1 MITQSVKIRQEDKS
15 TMIVKNIEKKEDN
28 TVSFQVSCDAA
39 EFEKAVNAAYL
50 KAKKNIYI
58 PGFRK
63 GKAPRAVIEGM
74 YGSEVFYQDAM
85 DELAPEAFELG
96 VKEGELNVVGAPAVT
111 DVKVTEEK
119 GVDYTFSAEI
129 YPEVTLGEYKG
140 LSAER
145 PVREITDADVD
156 AELESARKRN
166 ARKISADEREAR
178 MGDLANID
186 FDGFLNGERFDGG
199 KSEGYELELGSNSFV
214 PGFEEQIVGMK
225 VGEEKDLDITFP
237 QEYTPELAGKAVVF
251 KVKLNGLSVNELP
264 ELDDEFA
271 GDNGFDTL
279 DEYKA
284 DIRANIEK
292 RFNEQADSAFRSEIV
307 KKAIDNM
314 TVKVPNSMIASK
326 AEDILRNYAANFGMT
341 DRSMPVEKLMEMM
354 GVDENMM
361 KQSIFPAAEYQVKNE
376 LLLEAVAE
384 AEKLE
389 ATAEEI
395 DEYVAKMAEGF
406 GATAEQLKTY
416 FGEETLAAE
425 VKKDKAGKL
434 IVDSAL
440 AAAPAAEEKKPA
452 PKKRAPKKA
461 APKAEEAP
469 KTEEE
474 APKAEEE
481 APKPKRTRKKAEPK
495 AEEESKS
502 AE

>member
-1 MITQSVKIRQEDKS
+1 
-15 TMIVKNIEKKEDN
+15 MIVKNIEKKEDN

-39 EFEKAVNAAYL
+39 EFEKALNGAYL

-63 GKAPRAVIEGM
+63 GKAPRAIIEGM

-85 DELAPEAFELG
+85 DELAPAAFDLG
-96 VKEGELNVVGAPAVT
+96 VKEGELNVVGAPAIT
-111 DVKVTEEK
+111 DVKVTDDK

-129 YPEVTLGEYKG
+129 YPAVTLGEYKG
-140 LSAER
+140 LEAER
-145 PVREITDADVD
+145 PVREITDDDV
-156 AELESARKRN
+156 ASELESARKRN
-166 ARKISADEREAR
+166 ARKISADDREAR

-237 QEYTPELAGKAVVF
+237 KEYTPELAGKAVVF
-251 KVKLNGLSVNELP
+251 KVKLNSLSYNELP
-264 ELDDEFA
+264 ALDDEFA

-292 RFNEQADSAFRSEIV
+292 RFSEQADSAFRSEIV

-314 TVKVPNSMIASK
+314 TVTVPNSMIASK

-341 DRSMPVEKLMEMM
+341 DRSMPVEKLMQML
-354 GVDENMM
+354 GVDENVM
-361 KQSIFPAAEYQVKNE
+361 KNSIRPAAEYQVKND
-376 LLLEAVAE
+376 LLLDAVAE

-395 DEYVAKMAEGF
+395 DAYAAKMAESF
-406 GATAEQLKTY
+406 GAAADQIKSY
-416 FGEETLAAE
+416 FGEETLAVE
-425 VKKDKAGKL
+425 VKREKAGKL
-434 IVDSAL
+434 IVDSAV

-452 PKKRAPKKA
+452 PKKKTAKKA
-461 APKAEEAP
+461 APKAEAEAP
-469 KTEEE
+469 EAEAE

-481 APKPKRTRKKAEPK
+481 VPAKPKRSRKKAEPK
-495 AEEESKS
+495 AAEEPKP
-502 AE
+502 AEEKAE

>member
-1 MITQSVKIRQEDKS
+1 
-15 TMIVKNIEKKEDN
+15 MIVKNIEKKEDN
-28 TVSFQVSCDAA
+28 TVSFQVCCDAA
-39 EFEKAVNAAYL
+39 EVEKAVNSAYL

-63 GKAPRAVIEGM
+63 GKAPRAIIEGM
-74 YGSEVFYQDAM
+74 YGAEVFYQDAM
-85 DELAPEAFELG
+85 DELAPAAFDQG
-96 VKEGELNVVGAPAVT
+96 VKEGELNVVGAPAIT
-111 DVKVTEEK
+111 DVKVTDEK

-129 YPEVTLGEYKG
+129 YPAVTLGEYKG

-145 PVREITDADVD
+145 PVREITDEDVA

-166 ARKISADEREAR
+166 ARKISADDREAR
-178 MGDLANID
+178 MGDIANID

-214 PGFEEQIVGMK
+214 PGFEEQVVGMK
-225 VGEEKDLDITFP
+225 VGDEKDLDITFP

-251 KVKLNGLSVNELP
+251 KVKLNSLSYNELP
-264 ELDDEFA
+264 ALDDEFA

-314 TVKVPNSMIASK
+314 SVKVPNSMIASK

-341 DRSMPVEKLMEMM
+341 DRSMPIEKLMEMM
-354 GVDENMM
+354 GVDENTMNN
-361 KQSIFPAAEYQVKNE
+361 SIRPAAEYQVKND

-416 FGEETLAAE
+416 FGEEMLAEE

-434 IVDSAL
+434 IVDSAV
-440 AAAPAAEEKKPA
+440 AAAPAEEEKKPA
-452 PKKRAPKKA
+452 AKKRTAKKA
-461 APKAEEAP
+461 
-469 KTEEE
+469 

-481 APKPKRTRKKAEPK
+481 APKAEESAEKPKRSRKKAEPK
-495 AEEESKS
+495 AEEEK

>member
-1 MITQSVKIRQEDKS
+1 
-15 TMIVKNIEKKEDN
+15 MIVKNIEKKEDN

-39 EFEKAVNAAYL
+39 EFEKALNGAYL

-63 GKAPRAVIEGM
+63 GKAPRAIIEGM

-85 DELAPEAFELG
+85 DELAPAAFDLG
-96 VKEGELNVVGAPAVT
+96 VKEGELNVVGAPAITDVQVT
-111 DVKVTEEK
+111 DEK

-129 YPEVTLGEYKG
+129 YPAVTLGQYKG
-140 LSAER
+140 LEAER
-145 PVREITDADVD
+145 PVREITDDDVA
-156 AELESARKRN
+156 AELENARKRN
-166 ARKISADEREAR
+166 ARKVSADEREAR
-178 MGDLANID
+178 MGDIANID

-251 KVKLNGLSVNELP
+251 KVKLNGLSYKELP
-264 ELDDEFA
+264 ALDDDFA

-292 RFNEQADSAFRSEIV
+292 RFHEQADSAFRSDIV

-314 TVKVPNSMIASK
+314 TVTVPNSMIASK

-341 DRSMPVEKLMEMM
+341 DRNMPIEKLMEMM
-354 GVDENMM
+354 GVDENVM
-361 KQSIFPAAEYQVKNE
+361 KTSIRPAAEYQVKND

-389 ATAEEI
+389 ASAEEI

-406 GATAEQLKTY
+406 GATADQLKTY
-416 FGEETLAAE
+416 FGEEMLAAE

-434 IVDSAL
+434 IVESAV
-440 AAAPAAEEKKPA
+440 AAAPAEAEKKPA
-452 PKKRAPKKA
+452 AKKKPAKKA
-461 APKAEEAP
+461 APKAE
-469 KTEEE
+469 TEEE
-474 APKAEEE
+474 APKAEE
-481 APKPKRTRKKAEPK
+481 APAKPKRSRKKAE
-495 AEEESKS
+495 EEKS
-502 AE
+502 E

>member
-1 MITQSVKIRQEDKS
+1 
-15 TMIVKNIEKKEDN
+15 MIVKNIEKKEDN

-39 EFEKAVNAAYL
+39 EFEKALNTAYL

-63 GKAPRAVIEGM
+63 GKAPRAIIEGM
-74 YGSEVFYQDAM
+74 YGAEVFYQDAM
-85 DELAPEAFELG
+85 DELAPAAFDMG
-96 VKEGELNVVGAPAVT
+96 VKEGELNIVGAPAIT
-111 DVKVTEEK
+111 DVKVTDDK

-129 YPEVTLGEYKG
+129 YPAVTLGQYKG
-140 LSAER
+140 LEAER
-145 PVREITDADVD
+145 PVREITDDDVS

-166 ARKISADEREAR
+166 ARKVSADEREAR
-178 MGDLANID
+178 MGDIANID

-199 KSEGYELELGSNSFV
+199 KAEGYELELGSNSFV

-225 VGEEKDLDITFP
+225 VGDEKDLDITFP

-251 KVKLNGLSVNELP
+251 KVKLNGLSYNELP
-264 ELDDEFA
+264 ALDDEFA

-314 TVKVPNSMIASK
+314 TVKVPNSMIAEK
-326 AEDILRNYAANFGMT
+326 AEEILRNYAANFGMT
-341 DRSMPVEKLMEMM
+341 DRSMPLEKLMEMM
-354 GVDENMM
+354 GVDENTM
-361 KQSIFPAAEYQVKNE
+361 KTSIRPAAEYQVKND
-376 LLLEAVAE
+376 LLLDAVAVE
-384 AEKLE
+384 EKLE

-395 DEYVAKMAEGF
+395 DEYVKKMAEGF

-416 FGEETLAAE
+416 FGEAMLAAE
-425 VKKDKAGKL
+425 VKKDKAGRL
-434 IVDSAL
+434 IVDSAV

-452 PKKRAPKKA
+452 PKKRASKKA
-461 APKAEEAP
+461 APKA
-469 KTEEE
+469 EEE

-481 APKPKRTRKKAEPK
+481 APKAEEAPAKPKRSRKKAEPK
-495 AEEESKS
+495 AEEDSPK

>member
-1 MITQSVKIRQEDKS
+1 
-15 TMIVKNIEKKEDN
+15 MIVKNIEKNEDN

-39 EFEKAVNAAYL
+39 EFEKAINSAYL

-63 GKAPRAVIEGM
+63 GKAPRALIEGM
-74 YGSEVFYQDAM
+74 YGAEVFYQDAM
-85 DELAPEAFELG
+85 DELAPAAFDLG
-96 VKEGELNVVGAPAVT
+96 VKEGELNIVGAPAIS

-119 GVDYTFSAEI
+119 GVDYTFTAEI
-129 YPEVTLGEYKG
+129 YPAVTLGEYKG

-145 PVREITDADVD
+145 PVREITEADVN

-166 ARKISADEREAR
+166 ARKISADEREAK

-186 FDGFLNGERFDGG
+186 FDGYLNGERFDGG

-214 PGFEEQIVGMK
+214 PGFEDQIVGMK
-225 VGEEKDLDITFP
+225 VGEEKEIDITFP
-237 QEYTPELAGKAVVF
+237 QDYTPELAGKAVVF

-292 RFNEQADSAFRSEIV
+292 RFSEQADSAFRSEIV

-314 TVKVPNSMIASK
+314 TVKVPSSMIAEK

-341 DRSMPVEKLMEMM
+341 DRKMPLEKLMEMM

-361 KQSIFPAAEYQVKNE
+361 KQSINPAAEYQVKND
-376 LLLEAVAE
+376 LLLEAVAA
-384 AEKLE
+384 AEKIE

-406 GATAEQLKTY
+406 GATAEQLKAY
-416 FGEETLAAE
+416 FGEEVLAAE
-425 VKKDKAGKL
+425 LKKEKAGKL
-434 IVDSAL
+434 IVDSAV
-440 AAAPAAEEKKPA
+440 AAAPAEEEKKPA
-452 PKKRAPKKA
+452 PKKKAAKKA
-461 APKAEEAP
+461 APKAEAA
-469 KTEEE
+469 EE

-495 AEEESKS
+495 AEEEK

>member
-1 MITQSVKIRQEDKS
+1 
-15 TMIVKNIEKKEDN
+15 MIVKNIERKEDN
-28 TVSFQVSCDAA
+28 TVSFQVCCDAA
-39 EFEKAVNAAYL
+39 EFEKAVNSAYL

-63 GKAPRAVIEGM
+63 GKAPRAIIEGM

-85 DELAPEAFELG
+85 DELAPAAFDQG
-96 VKEGELNVVGAPAVT
+96 AKEGELNIVGAPAIT
-111 DVKVTEEK
+111 DVKVTEDK
-119 GVDYTFSAEI
+119 GVEYTFSAEL
-129 YPEVTLGEYKG
+129 YPVVTLGQYKG
-140 LSAER
+140 VEAER
-145 PVREITDADVD
+145 PVREISDEDVN

-166 ARKISADEREAR
+166 ARKVSADEREAR
-178 MGDLANID
+178 MGDIANID

-214 PGFEEQIVGMK
+214 PGFEEQVVGMK

-251 KVKLNGLSVNELP
+251 KVKLNGISYNELP
-264 ELDDEFA
+264 ELDDDFA

-279 DEYKA
+279 DEFKA

-292 RFNEQADSAFRSEIV
+292 RFSEQADSAFRSEVV

-314 TVKVPNSMIASK
+314 TVTVPNSMIASK
-326 AEDILRNYAANFGMT
+326 VEDILRNYAANFGMT
-341 DRSMPVEKLMEMM
+341 DRNMPVEKIMEML

-361 KQSIFPAAEYQVKNE
+361 KLNIRPAAEYQVKND

-389 ATAEEI
+389 ASAEEI

-406 GATAEQLKTY
+406 GAKPEQLKAY
-416 FGEETLAAE
+416 FGEEMLAEE

-434 IVDSAL
+434 IVDSAVV
-440 AAAPAAEEKKPA
+440 AAPAAEEKKPA
-452 PKKRAPKKA
+452 AKKRAAKKA
-461 APKAEEAP
+461 APKAEEA
-469 KTEEE
+469 E
-474 APKAEEE
+474 
-481 APKPKRTRKKAEPK
+481 EPK
-495 AEEESKS
+495 AEEKTEEKPAPKKRASKKAAPKAAESEEPK

>member
-1 MITQSVKIRQEDKS
+1 
-15 TMIVKNIEKKEDN
+15 MIVKNIEKKEDN

-39 EFEKAVNAAYL
+39 EFEKALNTAYL

-63 GKAPRAVIEGM
+63 GKAPRAIIEGM
-74 YGSEVFYQDAM
+74 YGAEVFYQDAM
-85 DELAPEAFELG
+85 DELAPAAFDMG
-96 VKEGELNVVGAPAVT
+96 VKEGELNIVGAPAVT
-111 DVKVTEEK
+111 DVKVTDDK

-129 YPEVTLGEYKG
+129 YPAVTLGEYKG
-140 LSAER
+140 LEAER
-145 PVREITDADVD
+145 PVREITDDDVS

-166 ARKISADEREAR
+166 ARKVSADDREAR
-178 MGDLANID
+178 MGDIANID

-199 KSEGYELELGSNSFV
+199 KAEGYELELGSNSFV

-225 VGEEKDLDITFP
+225 VGDEKDLDITFP

-251 KVKLNGLSVNELP
+251 KVKLNGLSYNELP
-264 ELDDEFA
+264 ALDDEFA

-314 TVKVPNSMIASK
+314 TVKVPNSMIAEK
-326 AEDILRNYAANFGMT
+326 AEEILRNYAANFGMT
-341 DRSMPVEKLMEMM
+341 DRNMPLEKLMEMM
-354 GVDENMM
+354 GVDENTM
-361 KQSIFPAAEYQVKNE
+361 KTSIRPAAEYQVKND
-376 LLLEAVAE
+376 LLLDAVAE
-384 AEKLE
+384 EEKLE

-395 DEYVAKMAEGF
+395 DAYVKKMAEGF

-416 FGEETLAAE
+416 FGEAMLAAE
-425 VKKDKAGKL
+425 VKKDKAGRL
-434 IVDSAL
+434 IVDSAV
-440 AAAPAAEEKKPA
+440 AAAPAADEKKPA
-452 PKKRAPKKA
+452 PKKRASKKA
-461 APKAEEAP
+461 APKAEED
-469 KTEEE
+469 

-481 APKPKRTRKKAEPK
+481 APKAEEAPAKPKRSRKKAEPK
-495 AEEESKS
+495 AEEDSPK

>member
-1 MITQSVKIRQEDKS
+1 
-15 TMIVKNIEKKEDN
+15 MIVKNIEKKEDN

-39 EFEKAVNAAYL
+39 EFEKALNTAYL

-63 GKAPRAVIEGM
+63 GKAPRAIIEGM
-74 YGSEVFYQDAM
+74 YGAEVFYQDAM
-85 DELAPEAFELG
+85 DELAPAAFDMG
-96 VKEGELNVVGAPAVT
+96 VKEGELNIVGAPAVT
-111 DVKVTEEK
+111 DVKVTDDK
-119 GVDYTFSAEI
+119 GVDYSFSAEI
-129 YPEVTLGEYKG
+129 YPAVTLGEYKG
-140 LSAER
+140 LEAER
-145 PVREITDADVD
+145 PVREITDDDVS

-166 ARKISADEREAR
+166 ARKVSADEREAR
-178 MGDLANID
+178 MGDIANID

-199 KSEGYELELGSNSFV
+199 KAEGYELELGSNSFV

-225 VGEEKDLDITFP
+225 VGDEKDLDITFP

-251 KVKLNGLSVNELP
+251 KVKLNGLSYNELP
-264 ELDDEFA
+264 ALDDEFA

-314 TVKVPNSMIASK
+314 TVKVPNSMIAEK
-326 AEDILRNYAANFGMT
+326 AEEILRNYAANFGMT
-341 DRSMPVEKLMEMM
+341 DRSMPLEKLMEMM
-354 GVDENMM
+354 GVDENTM
-361 KQSIFPAAEYQVKNE
+361 KTSIRPAAEYQVKND
-376 LLLEAVAE
+376 LLLDAVVE

-395 DEYVAKMAEGF
+395 DAYVKKMAEGF

-416 FGEETLAAE
+416 FGEAMLAAE
-425 VKKDKAGKL
+425 VKKDKAGRL
-434 IVDSAL
+434 IVDSAV
-440 AAAPAAEEKKPA
+440 AAAPPADEKKPA
-452 PKKRAPKKA
+452 PKKRASKKA
-461 APKAEEAP
+461 APKA
-469 KTEEE
+469 EEE

-481 APKPKRTRKKAEPK
+481 APKAEEAPAKPKRSRKKAEPK
-495 AEEESKS
+495 AEEDSPK

>member
-1 MITQSVKIRQEDKS
+1 
-15 TMIVKNIEKKEDN
+15 MIVKNIEKKEDN

-63 GKAPRAVIEGM
+63 GKAPRAIIEGM

-85 DELAPEAFELG
+85 DELAPAAFDQG
-96 VKEGELNVVGAPAVT
+96 VKEGELNVVGAPAIT
-111 DVKVTEEK
+111 DVKVTDEK

-129 YPEVTLGEYKG
+129 YPVVTLGEYKG

-145 PVREITDADVD
+145 AVREITDEDVN
-156 AELESARKRN
+156 AELENARKRN
-166 ARKISADEREAR
+166 ARKVSADERAAQ
-178 MGDLANID
+178 MGDIANID
-186 FDGFLNGERFDGG
+186 FDGFLNGARFDGG

-251 KVKLNGLSVNELP
+251 KVKLNGLSYNELP
-264 ELDDEFA
+264 ALDDEFA

-314 TVKVPNSMIASK
+314 SVVVPNSMIASK
-326 AEDILRNYAANFGMT
+326 AEDILRNYAANFGLT

-361 KQSIFPAAEYQVKNE
+361 KQSIRPAAEYQVKND

-384 AEKLE
+384 AEKIE

-395 DEYVAKMAEGF
+395 DEYAAKMAEGI
-406 GATAEQLKTY
+406 GAETAQVKAY
-416 FGEETLAAE
+416 FGEEMIAAE
-425 VKKDKAGKL
+425 LKKDKAGKL
-434 IVDSAL
+434 IVDSAV

-452 PKKRAPKKA
+452 PKKATKKA
-461 APKAEEAP
+461 APKAEAA
-469 KTEEE
+469 EE

-495 AEEESKS
+495 AEEEK

>member
-1 MITQSVKIRQEDKS
+1 
-15 TMIVKNIEKKEDN
+15 MIVKNIEKKEDN
-28 TVSFQVSCDAA
+28 TVSFQVSCLAE
-39 EFEKAVNAAYL
+39 EFEKAIQSAYL

-63 GKAPRAVIEGM
+63 GKAPRAIIEGM
-74 YGSEVFYQDAM
+74 YGAEVFYQDAM
-85 DELAPEAFELG
+85 DELAPAAFDMG
-96 VKEGELNVVGAPAVT
+96 VKEGELNIVGAPAIT
-111 DVKVTEEK
+111 DVKVNDDK
-119 GVDYTFSAEI
+119 SVDYSFSAEI
-129 YPEVTLGEYKG
+129 YPAVTLGQYKG
-140 LSAER
+140 LEAER
-145 PVREITDADVD
+145 PVREITDDDVN

-166 ARKISADEREAR
+166 ARKVSADEREAR
-178 MGDLANID
+178 MIANID

-199 KSEGYELELGSNSFV
+199 KAEGYELELGSNSFV

-225 VGEEKDLDITFP
+225 VGDEKDLDITFP

-251 KVKLNGLSVNELP
+251 KVKLNGLSYNELP
-264 ELDDEFA
+264 ALDDEFA

-314 TVKVPNSMIASK
+314 TVKVPNSMIAEK
-326 AEDILRNYAANFGMT
+326 AEEILRNYAANFGMT
-341 DRSMPVEKLMEMM
+341 DRNMPLEKLKEMM
-354 GVDENMM
+354 GVDENTM
-361 KQSIFPAAEYQVKNE
+361 KTSIRPAAEYQVKND
-376 LLLEAVAE
+376 LLLDAVAVE
-384 AEKLE
+384 EKLE

-395 DEYVAKMAEGF
+395 DEYVKKMAEGF

-416 FGEETLAAE
+416 FGEAMLAAE
-425 VKKDKAGKL
+425 VKKDKAGRL
-434 IVDSAL
+434 IVDSAV

-452 PKKRAPKKA
+452 PKKSASKKA
-461 APKAEEAP
+461 APKA
-469 KTEEE
+469 EEE

-481 APKPKRTRKKAEPK
+481 APKAEEAPAKPKRSRKKAEPK
-495 AEEESKS
+495 AEEEAPK

>member
-1 MITQSVKIRQEDKS
+1 
-15 TMIVKNIEKKEDN
+15 MIVKNIERKEDN
-28 TVSFQVSCDAA
+28 TVSFQVCCDAA
-39 EFEKAVNAAYL
+39 EFEKAVNGAYL

-63 GKAPRAVIEGM
+63 GKAPRAIIEGM
-74 YGSEVFYQDAM
+74 YGPEVFYQDAM
-85 DELAPEAFELG
+85 DELAPAAFDMG
-96 VKEGELNVVGAPAVT
+96 VKEGELNVVGAPAIT
-111 DVKVTEEK
+111 DVKVTDEK

-129 YPEVTLGEYKG
+129 YPVVTLGEYKG

-145 PVREITDADVD
+145 AVREITDEDVN
-156 AELESARKRN
+156 AELENARKRN
-166 ARKISADEREAR
+166 ARKVSADERAAQ
-178 MGDLANID
+178 MGDIANID
-186 FDGFLNGERFDGG
+186 FDGFLNGARFDGG

-251 KVKLNGLSVNELP
+251 KVKLNGLSYNELP
-264 ELDDEFA
+264 ALDDEFA

-314 TVKVPNSMIASK
+314 SVVVPSSMIASK
-326 AEDILRNYAANFGMT
+326 AEDILRNYAANFGLT

-361 KQSIFPAAEYQVKNE
+361 KQSIRPAAEYQVKND

-384 AEKLE
+384 AEKIE

-395 DEYVAKMAEGF
+395 DEYAAKMAEGI
-406 GATAEQLKTY
+406 GAETAQVKAY
-416 FGEETLAAE
+416 FGEEMIAAE
-425 VKKDKAGKL
+425 LKKDKAGKL
-434 IVDSAL
+434 IVDSAV

-452 PKKRAPKKA
+452 PKKATKKA
-461 APKAEEAP
+461 APKAEAA
-469 KTEEE
+469 EE

-495 AEEESKS
+495 AEEEK

>member
-1 MITQSVKIRQEDKS
+1 
-15 TMIVKNIEKKEDN
+15 MIVKNIERKEDN
-28 TVSFQVSCDAA
+28 TVSFQVCCDAA
-39 EFEKAVNAAYL
+39 EFAKAVNNAYL

-63 GKAPRAVIEGM
+63 GKAPRAIIEGM

-85 DELAPEAFELG
+85 DELAPAAFDQG
-96 VKEGELNVVGAPAVT
+96 AKEGELNIVGAPAIT
-111 DVKVTEEK
+111 DVKVTEDK
-119 GVDYTFSAEI
+119 GVEYTFSAEV
-129 YPEVTLGEYKG
+129 YPEVTLGQYKG
-140 LSAER
+140 VEAER
-145 PVREITDADVD
+145 PAREITEADVAD
-156 AELESARKRN
+156 ELESARKRN
-166 ARKISADEREAR
+166 ARKVSADEREAR
-178 MGDLANID
+178 MGDVANID

-214 PGFEEQIVGMK
+214 PGFEEQVVGMK
-225 VGEEKDLDITFP
+225 VGDEKDLDITFP

-251 KVKLNGLSVNELP
+251 KVKLNSLSYNELP
-264 ELDDEFA
+264 ALDDEFA

-314 TVKVPNSMIASK
+314 SVKVPNSMIASK

-341 DRSMPVEKLMEMM
+341 DRSMPIEKLMEMM
-354 GVDENMM
+354 GVDENTMNN
-361 KQSIFPAAEYQVKNE
+361 SIRPAAEYQVKND

-416 FGEETLAAE
+416 FGEEMLAEE

-434 IVDSAL
+434 IVDSAV
-440 AAAPAAEEKKPA
+440 AAAPAEEEKKPA
-452 PKKRAPKKA
+452 AKKRTAKKA
-461 APKAEEAP
+461 
-469 KTEEE
+469 

-481 APKPKRTRKKAEPK
+481 APKAEESAEKPKRSRKKAEPK
-495 AEEESKS
+495 AEEEK

>member
-1 MITQSVKIRQEDKS
+1 
-15 TMIVKNIEKKEDN
+15 MIVKNIEKKEDN

-39 EFEKAVNAAYL
+39 EFEKALNTAYL

-63 GKAPRAVIEGM
+63 GKAPRTIIEGM
-74 YGSEVFYQDAM
+74 YGAEVFYQDAM
-85 DELAPEAFELG
+85 DELAPAAFDMG
-96 VKEGELNVVGAPAVT
+96 VKEGELNIVGAPAIT
-111 DVKVTEEK
+111 DVKVTDDK
-119 GVDYTFSAEI
+119 GVDYSFSAEI
-129 YPEVTLGEYKG
+129 YPAVTLGQYKG
-140 LSAER
+140 LEAER
-145 PVREITDADVD
+145 PVREITDDDVS

-166 ARKISADEREAR
+166 ARKVSADDREAR
-178 MGDLANID
+178 MGDIANID
-186 FDGFLNGERFDGG
+186 FDGYLNGERFDGG
-199 KSEGYELELGSNSFV
+199 KAEGYELELGSNSFV

-225 VGEEKDLDITFP
+225 VGDEKDLDITFP

-251 KVKLNGLSVNELP
+251 KVKLNGLSYNELP
-264 ELDDEFA
+264 ALDDEFA

-314 TVKVPNSMIASK
+314 TVKVPNSMIAEK
-326 AEDILRNYAANFGMT
+326 AEEILRNYAANFGMT
-341 DRSMPVEKLMEMM
+341 DRNMPLEKLMEMM
-354 GVDENMM
+354 GVDENTM
-361 KQSIFPAAEYQVKNE
+361 KTSIRPAAEYQVKND
-376 LLLEAVAE
+376 LLLDAVAVE
-384 AEKLE
+384 EKLE

-395 DEYVAKMAEGF
+395 DEYVKKMAEGF

-416 FGEETLAAE
+416 FGEAMLAAE
-425 VKKDKAGKL
+425 VKKDKAGRL
-434 IVDSAL
+434 IVDSAV

-452 PKKRAPKKA
+452 PKKRASKKA
-461 APKAEEAP
+461 APKE
-469 KTEEE
+469 EEE

-481 APKPKRTRKKAEPK
+481 APKAEEAPAKPKRSRKKAEPK
-495 AEEESKS
+495 AEEDTPK

>member
-1 MITQSVKIRQEDKS
+1 
-15 TMIVKNIEKKEDN
+15 MIVKNIEKKEDN
-28 TVSFQVSCDAA
+28 TVSFQVCCDAA
-39 EFEKAVNAAYL
+39 EFEKAVNSAYL

-63 GKAPRAVIEGM
+63 GKAPRAIIEGM
-74 YGSEVFYQDAM
+74 YGAEVFYQDAM
-85 DELAPEAFELG
+85 DELAPAAFDQG
-96 VKEGELNVVGAPAVT
+96 VKEGELNVVGAPAIT
-111 DVKVTEEK
+111 DVKVTDEK

-129 YPEVTLGEYKG
+129 YPAVTLGEYKG

-145 PVREITDADVD
+145 PVREITDEDVA

-166 ARKISADEREAR
+166 ARKISADDREAR
-178 MGDLANID
+178 MGDIANID

-214 PGFEEQIVGMK
+214 PGFEEQVVGMK
-225 VGEEKDLDITFP
+225 VGDEKDLDITFP

-251 KVKLNGLSVNELP
+251 KVKLNSLSYNELP
-264 ELDDEFA
+264 ALDDEFA

-314 TVKVPNSMIASK
+314 SVKVPNSMIASK

-341 DRSMPVEKLMEMM
+341 DRSMPIEKLMEMM
-354 GVDENMM
+354 GVDENTMNN
-361 KQSIFPAAEYQVKNE
+361 SIRPAAEYQVKND

-416 FGEETLAAE
+416 FGEEMLAEE

-434 IVDSAL
+434 IVDSAV
-440 AAAPAAEEKKPA
+440 AAAPAEEEKKPA
-452 PKKRAPKKA
+452 AKKRTAKKA
-461 APKAEEAP
+461 
-469 KTEEE
+469 

-481 APKPKRTRKKAEPK
+481 APKAEESAEKPKRSRKKAEPK
-495 AEEESKS
+495 AEEEK

>member
-1 MITQSVKIRQEDKS
+1 
-15 TMIVKNIEKKEDN
+15 MIVKNIEKKEDN
-28 TVSFQVSCDAA
+28 TVSFQVSCEPA
-39 EFEKAVNAAYL
+39 EFEKAVNSAYL

-63 GKAPRAVIEGM
+63 GKAPRAIIEGM

-85 DELAPEAFELG
+85 DELAPAAFDQG
-96 VKEGELNVVGAPAVT
+96 VKEGELNIVGAPAIT
-111 DVKVTEEK
+111 DVKVTDDK
-119 GVDYTFSAEI
+119 GVEYSFSAEI
-129 YPEVTLGEYKG
+129 YPAVTLGQYKG
-140 LSAER
+140 LEAER
-145 PVREITDADVD
+145 PVREITDEDVN

-166 ARKISADEREAR
+166 ARKISADEREAQ
-178 MGDLANID
+178 MGDIANID
-186 FDGFLNGERFDGG
+186 FDGFLDGERFDGG

-251 KVKLNGLSVNELP
+251 KVKLNGLSYNELP
-264 ELDDEFA
+264 ALDDEFA

-279 DEYKA
+279 DEYRA

-292 RFNEQADSAFRSEIV
+292 RFSEQADSAFRSEVV

-314 TVKVPNSMIASK
+314 TVSVPNSMIAAK

-341 DRSMPVEKLMEMM
+341 DRSMPVEKLMEML

-361 KQSIFPAAEYQVKNE
+361 KNSIRPAAEYQVKND
-376 LLLEAVAE
+376 LLLDAVAE

-389 ATAEEI
+389 ASAEEI
-395 DEYVAKMAEGF
+395 DAYVAKMAEGI
-406 GATAEQLKTY
+406 GADAEQIKTY
-416 FGEETLAAE
+416 FGEEMLAAE

-434 IVDSAL
+434 IVESAV

-452 PKKRAPKKA
+452 PKKKAAKKA
-461 APKAEEAP
+461 APQA
-469 KTEEE
+469 EEE
-474 APKAEEE
+474 APKAEESAE
-481 APKPKRTRKKAEPK
+481 KPKRSRKKAEPK
-495 AEEESKS
+495 PEEEAPK

>member
-1 MITQSVKIRQEDKS
+1 
-15 TMIVKNIEKKEDN
+15 MIVKNIEKKEDN

-39 EFEKAVNAAYL
+39 EFEKAVNSAYL

-63 GKAPRAVIEGM
+63 GKAPRAIIEGM
-74 YGSEVFYQDAM
+74 YGAEVFYQDAM
-85 DELAPEAFELG
+85 DELAPAAFDMG
-96 VKEGELNVVGAPAVT
+96 VKEGELNIVGAPAIT
-111 DVKVTEEK
+111 DVKVNDDK
-119 GVDYTFSAEI
+119 SVDYSFSAEI
-129 YPEVTLGEYKG
+129 YPAVTLGQYKG
-140 LSAER
+140 LEAER
-145 PVREITDADVD
+145 PVREITDDDVN

-166 ARKISADEREAR
+166 ARKVSADEREAR
-178 MGDLANID
+178 MGDVANID

-199 KSEGYELELGSNSFV
+199 KAEGYELELGSNSFV

-225 VGEEKDLDITFP
+225 VGDEKDLDITFP

-251 KVKLNGLSVNELP
+251 KVKLNGLSYNELP
-264 ELDDEFA
+264 ALDDEFA

-314 TVKVPNSMIASK
+314 TVKVPNSMIAEK
-326 AEDILRNYAANFGMT
+326 AEEILRNYAANFGMT
-341 DRSMPVEKLMEMM
+341 DRSMPLEKLMEMM
-354 GVDENMM
+354 GVDENTM
-361 KQSIFPAAEYQVKNE
+361 KTSIRPAAEYQVKND
-376 LLLEAVAE
+376 LLLDAVAE
-384 AEKLE
+384 EEKLE

-395 DEYVAKMAEGF
+395 DEYVQKMAEGF
-406 GATAEQLKTY
+406 GATDEQLKTY
-416 FGEETLAAE
+416 FGEAMLAAE
-425 VKKDKAGKL
+425 VKKDKAGRL
-434 IVDSAL
+434 IVDSAV

-452 PKKRAPKKA
+452 PKKRASKKA
-461 APKAEEAP
+461 
-469 KTEEE
+469 

-481 APKPKRTRKKAEPK
+481 APKVEEEAPKAEEAPAKPKRSRKKAEPK
-495 AEEESKS
+495 AEEEAPK

>member
-1 MITQSVKIRQEDKS
+1 
-15 TMIVKNIEKKEDN
+15 MIVKNIEKKEDN

-39 EFEKAVNAAYL
+39 EFEKAVNSAYL
-50 KAKKNIYI
+50 KAKKNIYS

-63 GKAPRAVIEGM
+63 GKAPRAIIEGM
-74 YGSEVFYQDAM
+74 YGAEVFYQDAM
-85 DELAPEAFELG
+85 DELAPAAFDQG
-96 VKEGELNVVGAPAVT
+96 VKEGELKIVGAPAIT
-111 DVKVTEEK
+111 DVKVTDEK

-129 YPEVTLGEYKG
+129 YPAVTLGQYKG
-140 LSAER
+140 LEAER
-145 PVREITDADVD
+145 PVREITDDDVA

-166 ARKISADEREAR
+166 ARKISADDREAR
-178 MGDLANID
+178 MGDIANID
-186 FDGFLNGERFDGG
+186 FDGYLNGERFDGG

-251 KVKLNGLSVNELP
+251 KVKLNGLSYNELP
-264 ELDDEFA
+264 ALDDEFA

-284 DIRANIEK
+284 DVRANIEK

-314 TVKVPNSMIASK
+314 TVTVPNSMIAEK

-341 DRSMPVEKLMEMM
+341 DRNMPIEKLMEML
-354 GVDENMM
+354 GVDENAM
-361 KQSIFPAAEYQVKNE
+361 KNSIRPAAEYQVKND
-376 LLLEAVAE
+376 LLLDAVAE

-389 ATAEEI
+389 ASAEEI
-395 DEYVAKMAEGF
+395 DAYVTKMAEGF

-416 FGEETLAAE
+416 FGEEMLAAE

-434 IVDSAL
+434 IVDSAV
-440 AAAPAAEEKKPA
+440 AAAPAEEEKKPA
-452 PKKRAPKKA
+452 AKKRTVKK
-461 APKAEEAP
+461 
-469 KTEEE
+469 T

-481 APKPKRTRKKAEPK
+481 APKAEESAEKPKRSRKKAEPK
-495 AEEESKS
+495 AEEEK

>member
-1 MITQSVKIRQEDKS
+1 
-15 TMIVKNIEKKEDN
+15 MIVKNIEKKEDN

-39 EFEKAVNAAYL
+39 EFEKALNSAYL

-63 GKAPRAVIEGM
+63 GKAPRALIEGM
-74 YGSEVFYQDAM
+74 YGAEVFYQDAM
-85 DELAPEAFELG
+85 DELAPAAFDLG
-96 VKEGELNVVGAPAVT
+96 VKEGELNIVGAPAIS

-119 GVDYTFSAEI
+119 GVDYTFTAEI
-129 YPEVTLGEYKG
+129 YPAVTLGEYKG

-166 ARKISADEREAR
+166 ARKISADEREAK

-186 FDGFLNGERFDGG
+186 FDGYLNGERFEGG

-214 PGFEEQIVGMK
+214 PGFEDQIVGMK
-225 VGEEKDLDITFP
+225 VGEEKEIDITFP
-237 QEYTPELAGKAVVF
+237 QDYTPELAGKAVVF

-292 RFNEQADSAFRSEIV
+292 RFSEQADSAFRSEIV

-314 TVKVPNSMIASK
+314 TVKVPSSMIASK

-341 DRSMPVEKLMEMM
+341 DRNMPVEKLMEMM

-361 KQSIFPAAEYQVKNE
+361 KQSINPAAEYQVKND

-384 AEKLE
+384 AEKIE

-406 GATAEQLKTY
+406 GATAEQLKSY
-416 FGEETLAAE
+416 FGEEVLAAE
-425 VKKDKAGKL
+425 LKKEKAGKL
-434 IVDSAL
+434 IVDSAV

-452 PKKRAPKKA
+452 LKKKAAKKA
-461 APKAEEAP
+461 APKAEAA
-469 KTEEE
+469 EE
-474 APKAEEE
+474 APQAEEE

-495 AEEESKS
+495 AEEESKT

>member
-1 MITQSVKIRQEDKS
+1 
-15 TMIVKNIEKKEDN
+15 MIVKNIEKKEDN

-39 EFEKAVNAAYL
+39 EFEKALNTAYL

-63 GKAPRAVIEGM
+63 GKAPRAIIEGM
-74 YGSEVFYQDAM
+74 YGAEVFYQDAM
-85 DELAPEAFELG
+85 DELAPAAFDMG
-96 VKEGELNVVGAPAVT
+96 VKEGELNIVGAPAVT
-111 DVKVTEEK
+111 DVKVTDDK
-119 GVDYTFSAEI
+119 GVDYSFSAEI
-129 YPEVTLGEYKG
+129 YPAVTLGEYKG
-140 LSAER
+140 LEAER
-145 PVREITDADVD
+145 PVREITDDDVS

-166 ARKISADEREAR
+166 ARKVSADDREAR
-178 MGDLANID
+178 MGDIANID

-199 KSEGYELELGSNSFV
+199 KAEGYELELGSNSFV

-225 VGEEKDLDITFP
+225 VGDEKNLDITFP

-251 KVKLNGLSVNELP
+251 KVKLNGLSYNELP
-264 ELDDEFA
+264 ALDDEFA

-314 TVKVPNSMIASK
+314 TVKVPNSMIAEK
-326 AEDILRNYAANFGMT
+326 AEEILRNYAANFGMT
-341 DRSMPVEKLMEMM
+341 DRSMPLEKLMEMI
-354 GVDENMM
+354 GVDENTM
-361 KQSIFPAAEYQVKNE
+361 KTSIRPAAEYQVKND
-376 LLLEAVAE
+376 LLLDAVAE

-395 DEYVAKMAEGF
+395 DEYVKKMAEGF

-416 FGEETLAAE
+416 FGEAMLAAE
-425 VKKDKAGKL
+425 VKKDKAGRL
-434 IVDSAL
+434 IVDSAV
-440 AAAPAAEEKKPA
+440 AAAPPADEKKPA
-452 PKKRAPKKA
+452 PKKRAAKKA
-461 APKAEEAP
+461 APKA
-469 KTEEE
+469 EEE

-481 APKPKRTRKKAEPK
+481 APKAEEAPAKPKRSRKKAEPK
-495 AEEESKS
+495 AEEDSPK